1 MRTERV
7 TFASD
12 GIELVGDLRVPGDA
26 SGPMPGLVFTGP
38 FTGVRDQVAGVYAD
52 QLAEAGY
59 VTLAFD
65 HRNFGES
72 GGSPRQHEDAQGKV
86 HDLREAV
93 TYLSKRPE
101 VAASKI
107 GAVGICL
114 GGGYAVRAA
123 AFDRRI
129 AAVASVA
136 GGFNSPAWFRDQMG
150 TRAYQATL
158 AELMREY
165 ADEPDKRIPAVA
177 LEGVAS
183 MPGDEPFAYYGT
195 ERGRSSFWRNE
206 VTAFSTYTLLTF
218 NTLGAASFV
227 SPTPLL
233 IVHGRKDDYC
243 SPEGAQAAYEAADEP
258 KRIVWLDT
266 TNHIDLYDQQEYVGR
281 AIGELAD
288 HFGRH
293 LAGRGVSGS

>member
-1 MRTERV
+1 VQTERV

-12 GIELVGDLRVPGDA
+12 GIEIVGDLRVPPDT
-26 SGPMPGLVFTGP
+26 SGPLPALVFTGP
-38 FTGVRDQVAGVYAD
+38 FTGVRDQVVGTYAD

-72 GGSPRQHEDAQGKV
+72 GGSPRQHEDSQAKV
-86 HDLREAV
+86 HDLRDAV
-93 TYLSKRPE
+93 TFLSRRPE
-101 VAASKI
+101 VEADKI
-107 GAVGICL
+107 GVVGICL

-123 AFDRRI
+123 AFDRRV

-136 GGFNSPAWFRDQMG
+136 GAFNSPAWFRDQMG
-150 TRAYQATL
+150 AAAYQATI
-158 AELMREY
+158 AELAREY
-165 ADEPDKRIPAVA
+165 ADDPDRRIPAVA
-177 LEGVAS
+177 KEGIAG
-183 MPGDEPFAYYGT
+183 MAGDEPYAYYGT
-195 ERGRSSFWRNE
+195 DRGHTASWRNE
-206 VTAFSTYTLLTF
+206 VTAYSVFTLLTF

-227 SPTPLL
+227 APTPLL

-243 SPEGAQAAYEAADEP
+243 SPEGAQAAFDAAGEP

-266 TNHIDLYDQQEYVGR
+266 TNHIDLYDQQQYVGR
-281 AIGELAD
+281 AVGELAD

>member
-1 MRTERV
+1 MQTERV
-7 TFASD
+7 TFTSE
-12 GIELVGDLRVPGDA
+12 GIELVGDLRIPSEA

-38 FTGVRDQVAGVYAD
+38 FTGVRDQVPGVYAD

-86 HDLREAV
+86 HDLRDAV
-93 TYLSKRPE
+93 TYLSNRPE
-101 VAASKI
+101 VDASKI
-107 GAVGICL
+107 GMVGICL

-123 AFDRRI
+123 AFDRRV

-136 GGFNSPAWFRDQMG
+136 GGFNSPTWFRDQMG
-150 TRAYQATL
+150 TTAYQATL
-158 AELMREY
+158 AELIREY
-165 ADEPDKRIPAVA
+165 ANEPDKRIAAVA
-177 LEGVAS
+177 EVGVAA
-183 MPGDEPFAYYGT
+183 MPGDEPYAYYGT
-195 ERGRSSFWRNE
+195 ERGRSAYWVNE
-206 VTAFSTYTLLTF
+206 VTAFTTYTLLTF
-218 NTLGAASFV
+218 DTLGAASFV

-243 SPEGAQAAYEAADEP
+243 SPEGAQAAYDAAGEP
-258 KRIVWLDT
+258 KRIVWLET